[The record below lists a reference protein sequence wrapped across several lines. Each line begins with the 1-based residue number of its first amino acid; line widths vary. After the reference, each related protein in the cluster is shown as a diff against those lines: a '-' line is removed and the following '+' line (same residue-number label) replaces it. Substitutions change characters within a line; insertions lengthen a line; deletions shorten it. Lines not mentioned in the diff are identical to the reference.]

1 MGTKRLQQQKQ
12 HIRLNLTL
20 FIALAAIF
28 VPVLPGTAS
37 AVIPDGDVASL
48 YDAIDT
54 ANASGSP
61 TTIELA
67 ENGTYVLTGSQILID
82 EEITIDGQGST
93 IDGNGLS
100 RVFFVDNN
108 GDLMLNDLTVTGGI
122 GSGIR
127 IEDGSVTLNDSSVNH
142 NTAPFG
148 GGIHSHEGTVIMH
161 GSSTVAHNIATSD
174 SGGIFNYE
182 GRVELFD
189 DSGVRHNMAVSG
201 PGGGI
206 RNRYGTV
213 ILHGSSAVSHNTADN
228 AGGIYNDDGTVEL
241 HDYSR
246 VSQNT
251 ADDTGGGIYIDL
263 EGTVELYDFSRVSH
277 NTADNAGG
285 IYNDNGTV
293 ELYDFGRVSHNMAIS
308 GSGGGIYIYTGM
320 VELFDDSTITHN
332 SAGTDG
338 GGIYNESGSLINAVA
353 GDNVS
358 HNNPNDIAP

>member
-1 MGTKRLQQQKQ
+1 MGTNKLQKQ
-12 HIRLNLTL
+12 KHHIGLNLTL

-28 VPVLPGTAS
+28 LPVLAGTAS
-37 AVIPDGDVASL
+37 AVIPDGDIASL
-48 YDAIDT
+48 YDAIDA

-93 IDGNGLS
+93 INGNGLS

-108 GDLMLNDLTVTGGI
+108 GDLTLNDLTVTGGV

-142 NTAPFG
+142 NTAQFG
-148 GGIHSHEGTVIMH
+148 GGIHSKEGTVIMH

-206 RNRYGTV
+206 RNKYGTV
-213 ILHGSSAVSHNTADN
+213 ILHDSSSVSHNTADF
-228 AGGIYNDDGTVEL
+228 GSGIYNDDGTVEL
-241 HDYSR
+241 YDNSR
-246 VSQNT
+246 VSNN
-251 ADDTGGGIYIDL
+251 AANGPGGGIYIDL
-263 EGTVELYDFSRVSH
+263 EGTVEMHNNSRVSH

-293 ELYDFGRVSHNMAIS
+293 N
-308 GSGGGIYIYTGM
+308 
-320 VELFDDSTITHN
+320 LFDDSTITHN
-332 SAGTDG
+332 MAVSGSGGGIYIDTGMVELFDYSTITHNTAGTDG
-338 GGIYNESGSLINAVA
+338 GGIYNDSGLLINAIA

-358 HNNPNDIAP
+358 NNNPNDIAP